1 MVKSKER
8 ILKELMEEAEG
19 KFKGLLDWYEAH
31 PDATLAEIEEQ
42 VGRMRQKLMGKVIE
56 GAIESRSNGFQLEGV
71 RCEECG
77 EVMKFQGYREKTIQ
91 TVEGE
96 VRVSR
101 AYYYCPRCKRGIFPP
116 GQGVRVEALAME
128 RGGREGGHT
137 IRG

>member
-1 MVKSKER
+1 MVKSKEHVLR
-8 ILKELMEEAEG
+8 ELMEEAEG

-42 VGRMRQKLMGKVIE
+42 VGEMRQELVGKVIE
-56 GAIESRSNGFQLEGV
+56 GALALSGKGFQLEGV
-71 RCEECG
+71 RCEGCR
-77 EVMKFQGYREKTIQ
+77 EVMKFQGYRERTVQ

-116 GQGVRVEALAME
+116 G
-128 RGGREGGHT
+128 
-137 IRG
+137 

>member
-1 MVKSKER
+1 MVKSKEK
-8 ILKELMEEAEG
+8 ILKEVMEEAEG
-19 KFKGLLDWYEAH
+19 EFRVLLDWYEAH

-42 VGRMRQKLMGKVIE
+42 AGKTRQELMGKVIE
-56 GAIESRSNGFQLEGV
+56 GALELKAKGFQVEGV

-77 EVMKFQGYREKTIQ
+77 GMMKFQGYREKVVQ

-116 GQGVRVEALAME
+116 GQGVGVEALAME
-128 RGGREGGHT
+128 
-137 IRG
+137 